1 MNCPI
6 GTVSALSGAVPK
18 VMHCCI
24 TRGRIF
30 NDPDIEGALWD
41 NYLEDGGN
49 PDNHDE
55 WESYV
60 MHNAINY
67 LEDVIYFTE
76 SE

>member
-1 MNCPI
+1 MLHYKGRKFYNC
-6 GTVSALSGAVPK
+6 
-18 VMHCCI
+18 
-24 TRGRIF
+24 
-30 NDPDIEGALWD
+30 DIEDALWD

-49 PDNHDE
+49 PDNHNE